1 MTNLQDFL
9 NSIGAEAYTPAQSR
23 EGCIIVINV
32 PNSKRFRLSKEFAQA
47 LGDPTAIDMY
57 FTKDKLIIVAA
68 DDDSRRSFRFSSG
81 GIIYNS
87 ELAKKIMDLSGAEF
101 PEGKS
106 VRVGSYEMNQL
117 EDGTA
122 YAEVKFDTE
131 E

>member
-1 MTNLQDFL
+1 MELWFSDYHTDKVKMSVKVEKQLFGEQTDFQR
-9 NSIGAEAYTPAQSR
+9 ID
-23 EGCIIVINV
+23 V
-32 PNSKRFRLSKEFAQA
+32 FDSKEFAKA

-68 DDDSRRSFRFSSG
+68 DDDSRRSFKFSSG

-117 EDGTA
+117 EDGTE